1 MTLLKNEML
10 KYKTQKSAHLHPV
23 LVTLTSSTLASTNL
37 SAKSGGGKKRT
48 WQEFMKES
56 DG

>member
-1 MTLLKNEML
+1 MTLLKYEML
-10 KYKTQKSAHLHPV
+10 KSKTQKIGHPA
-23 LVTLTSSTLASTNL
+23 LLTLTGSTQAVSTLS
-37 SAKSGGGKKRT
+37 SKSGGKKRT

>member
-10 KYKTQKSAHLHPV
+10 KSKTQKIGHPG
-23 LVTLTSSTLASTNL
+23 LLTLTSSTRVATTL
-37 SAKSGGGKKRT
+37 SSKRGGKKRT